1 MKSRESFMPRR
12 LTCLC
17 LLGATVSVILMFLM
31 AEVRMLRVP
40 VQWDYGEGH
49 VLWMSQHITNAETA
63 YRPIDR
69 LPYVVFPYTPLFLFA
84 SRVVGVLFEDPLVA
98 GRSLS
103 LACTIGIAVVVALSV
118 FWCVPARFPRIWRL
132 SGAAFGAA
140 LMLCMQSVAGW
151 GALMRVD
158 MLALFFMFAGLAIY
172 IVLGKKEQW
181 QFVSAFLFILAIFT
195 KQTMLSAPLA
205 CAIFG
210 LTTNPRAAIRVYGF
224 AIILGL
230 SAIFFCNAVT
240 HGGFWRN
247 VVDYNL
253 NPFSWKIALREVYTH
268 LQENVASVA
277 VAVAALFSI
286 WNARAIRRFGWKG
299 FLQVKSDRMYDRAVL
314 ICGLNW
320 LLAGMWTLAIGKMG
334 SAYNFFLTFDI
345 STSFLCGF
353 SLFRLLATWSA
364 NNRNRNFAPLVLTLL
379 FSLMLLPARSV
390 VAGLM
395 DRFDARVD
403 KETQLVRL
411 IRATPGPVMSEN
423 LLALIRAS
431 KEVHIEP
438 ATVSFLAQIG
448 RWDERPYLQLLD
460 QQYFQMIVAVNLRG
474 TNRYTQAMT
483 SSIDRAYSLDQT
495 IGEYLIYRPRSS
507 P

>member
-12 LTCLC
+12 LACLC

-69 LPYVVFPYTPLFLFA
+69 LPYVVFPYTPLFLFV

-118 FWCVPARFPRIWRL
+118 FWCVPTRFPRIWRL

-158 MLALFFMFAGLAIY
+158 MLALFFMFAGLAVY
-172 IVLGKKEQW
+172 IVLGKREQW
-181 QFVSAFLFILAIFT
+181 QFVSVFLFVLALFT

-210 LTTNPRAAIRVYGF
+210 LATNPRATIRVYGC

-230 SAIFFCNAVT
+230 SALFFCNSVT

-247 VVDYNL
+247 IIDYNL
-253 NPFSWKIALREVYTH
+253 NPFSWKSAFGQVYSH
-268 LQENVASVA
+268 LQANVASVA

-286 WNARAIRRFGWKG
+286 WNMRAIRRFGWKG
-299 FLQVKSDRMYDRAVL
+299 FLQVKSDRIYDRAVL

-320 LLAGMWTLAIGKMG
+320 LLAGILMLSIGKNG
-334 SAYNFFLTFDI
+334 SSYNFFLAFDI
-345 STSFLCGF
+345 STAFLCGF
-353 SLFRLLATWSA
+353 LLFRLLATWSA
-364 NNRNRNFAPLVLTLL
+364 KNQYHNTASLILVLL
-379 FSLMLLPARSV
+379 FSLMLLPARRV
-390 VAGLM
+390 VDGLM

-403 KETQLVRL
+403 KETQLMRL
-411 IRATPGPVMSEN
+411 MRATPGPVMSEN

-438 ATVSFLAQIG
+438 ATVSFLAQVG
-448 RWDERPYLQLLD
+448 RWDERPYLQLLN
-460 QQYFQMIVAVNLRG
+460 QQFFQMIVTKNLRRN
-474 TNRYTQAMT
+474 NRYTPAMI

-495 IGEYLIYRPRSS
+495 IGEYLIYRPRPS